1 MIFISKGLSK
11 TERHSYVKDSDDF
24 ITKGK
29 NIDIPNDALEITAD
43 VLGLNTSTP
52 NEVGLKALRNA
63 LENRNYKKI
72 HIENLIKMAEF
83 VLKNN

>member
-1 MIFISKGLSK
+1 MIFISKGLNK

-43 VLGLNTSTP
+43 VLGLNASTP
-52 NEVGLKALRNA
+52 HEVGLKELRNA
-63 LENRNYKKI
+63 LENRNYKKM
-72 HIENLIKMAEF
+72 HTENLIKMAEF